1 MRAARAG
8 PVLNSQGPCAGSPK
22 WARKGPVQAC
32 LQGVLPKIIIFIFTR
47 CLLLKIIIYFMLFI
61 KTTLY

>member
-8 PVLNSQGPCAGSPK
+8 PALNSQ